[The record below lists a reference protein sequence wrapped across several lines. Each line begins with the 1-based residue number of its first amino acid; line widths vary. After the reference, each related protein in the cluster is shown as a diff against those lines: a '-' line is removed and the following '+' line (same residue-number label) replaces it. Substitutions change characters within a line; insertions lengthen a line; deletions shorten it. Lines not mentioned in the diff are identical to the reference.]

1 MTKKPIFWI
10 IVALV
15 IALVAVVVLWSK
27 QYYEDRYVGSD
38 YYTMVPIDFDVT
50 PETIYSM
57 NGEDL
62 GLGKNYKLTA
72 YNEQGEA
79 KTVEFTVLAENGT
92 FPRPGAFLHV
102 SASRQIV
109 IRWNVIAESDIPEKV
124 SNMIRSTR

>member
-10 IVALV
+10 IAVLV
-15 IALVAVVVLWSK
+15 IALVAAVVLWGK

-38 YYTMVPIDFDVT
+38 YYAMIPIDFDVT

-57 NGEDL
+57 SGEDV
-62 GLGKNYKLTA
+62 GLGRNYKLTA

-79 KTVEFTVLAENGT
+79 KTVEFTVFAENGN

-124 SNMIRSTR
+124 LILIRSTR